1 MLISYVVWQNNVRR
15 WEYLEMDD
23 TCKSDNF
30 YFTLDVTTLGSM
42 HKSWS
47 SSMCNA
53 AHGWSYLDADIC
65 PGILFLDTCHVCL
78 SFTCLTCARQVT
90 WMLLSL
96 SDSEEHVSPELGHS
110 VNRTQEK
117 GKTYINN
124 KTIYSGYACHSLKW
138 GSNV

>member
-1 MLISYVVWQNNVRR
+1 MISCVVWKNGVRR
-15 WEYLEMDD
+15 WEYLEMDE
-23 TCKSDNF
+23 TCKF
-30 YFTLDVTTLGSM
+30 YQIFFFAVDVTTLGSM

-53 AHGWSYLDADIC
+53 AHGPSYLDADIC
-65 PGILFLDTCHVCL
+65 PRILFLRHVPYVWP
-78 SFTCLTCARQVT
+78 SHG
-90 WMLLSL
+90 SL
-96 SDSEEHVSPELGHS
+96 VRDKWPKCCYHFLIVKRVFPELGHT

-124 KTIYSGYACHSLKW
+124 KTVCSAYSCHSLKW